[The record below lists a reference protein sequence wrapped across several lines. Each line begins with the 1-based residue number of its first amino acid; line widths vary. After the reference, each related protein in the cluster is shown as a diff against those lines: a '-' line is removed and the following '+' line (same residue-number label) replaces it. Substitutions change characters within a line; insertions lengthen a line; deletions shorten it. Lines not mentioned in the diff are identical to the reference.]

1 MQKNKLNLRI
11 CGIHLLN
18 PYKIVVSHLNRSTVK
33 ISYTNHR
40 NSFKD
45 HNKKMSTQLSKF
57 NCPIERVKET
67 IFLGVVLDEHLN
79 WKAHISNVSRKIPKS
94 IGIIFKFRFCLS
106 LFSLRT
112 LYYEGMK
119 EEISQQTSTSGAHWY
134 TNNLPENRASKR

>member
-33 ISYTNHR
+33 ISYINHR

-45 HNKKMSTQLSKF
+45 HKKKLSTQLSKF
-57 NCPIERVKET
+57 NCPIE
-67 IFLGVVLDEHLN
+67 GVVLDEHLN
-79 WKAHISNVSRKIPKS
+79 WKAHISNVSSKIPKS
-94 IGIIFKFRFCLS
+94 IGIIFKFRFYLI

-119 EEISQQTSTSGAHWY
+119 EEISQQRSTIGAHWY